1 MVSKT
6 VLLSCSGLVVLA
18 VILVLVL
25 LLAEDAMPELDEVV
39 VNTTLGAVK
48 GTFFFT
54 RLHKEFMGFRGIRY
68 AEPPVD
74 GLRFAVRKFS
84 YLSSNCLISFCLSLR
99 YQ

>member
-1 MVSKT
+1 MVSKK
-6 VLLSCSGLVVLA
+6 VLLTCSGLVVLA

-25 LLAEDAMPELDEVV
+25 LLADDAIPDIDVVV

-74 GLRFAVRKFS
+74 NLRFAVRQPRYHSPNHLICVGFS
-84 YLSSNCLISFCLSLR
+84 LP